1 MSLNAYNRDQKM
13 NYIVYDSDGEI
24 LRTGTCPTSMF
35 ILQASKGEF
44 VIEGIANDVTQK
56 IVDGKVV
63 EKINE

>member
-1 MSLNAYNRDQKM
+1 M